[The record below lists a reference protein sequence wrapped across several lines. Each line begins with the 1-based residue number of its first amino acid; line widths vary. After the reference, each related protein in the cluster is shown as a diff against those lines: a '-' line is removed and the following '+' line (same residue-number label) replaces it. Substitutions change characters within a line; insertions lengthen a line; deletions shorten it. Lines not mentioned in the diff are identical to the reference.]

1 MPVYQIISKASRDA
15 TNSQTPMLGY
25 EACVDQTMSTR
36 SGAAFS
42 TTMTQVR
49 GRLLYDDDPSK
60 GSPSQTDASALT
72 AWNPH
77 PILLEGMNVYDLKHF
92 VDHLAVQELYDFSLL
107 LEKD

>member
-1 MPVYQIISKASRDA
+1 MSCRELFPDLQSGFETLFHTLCGVP
-15 TNSQTPMLGY
+15 N
-25 EACVDQTMSTR
+25 EAGVDQTMTTR

-42 TTMTQVR
+42 TTMTQ
-49 GRLLYDDDPSK
+49 DTK